1 MPFVRETDDASH
13 VPGEPGRRHSEIWLK
28 LAPLVFEKSKSW
40 WLLSARQRCRRYLVP
55 SKIDP
60 QWPLDRWC
68 SGLLWIIS
76 SNEIVIQKK
85 NGFGSKRNQMALRR
99 RFRYRI
105 QAFSVELSTI
115 IPKVTVSSLHLSP
128 YFIEFQANQ
137 LKIHKKKITENDKI
151 LCAILFFKKKKKL
164 LRIQH
169 FLMKK
174 KIPARNRG
182 MLIFFS
188 FSSRSFAS
196 PKGSPQN
203 RHGRS
208 SSRSSQ

>member
-1 MPFVRETDDASH
+1 
-13 VPGEPGRRHSEIWLK
+13 
-28 LAPLVFEKSKSW
+28 
-40 WLLSARQRCRRYLVP
+40 
-55 SKIDP
+55 
-60 QWPLDRWC
+60 
-68 SGLLWIIS
+68 
-76 SNEIVIQKK
+76 
-85 NGFGSKRNQMALRR
+85 MALRR

-182 MLIFFS
+182 MLIFFV
-188 FSSRSFAS
+188 FQPVVRLAERVTAK
-196 PKGSPQN
+196 PTRPQ
-203 RHGRS
+203 
-208 SSRSSQ
+208 QQPVVAVAK